1 MMGARVLDTRT
12 PKHDTREAWLREAVE
27 QLGHLF
33 HEATGQALPPVQVS
47 VGWPGGRG
55 DRSNV
60 IGQCWHKDAARDG
73 KHHIFISPVLD
84 EAPRVLDVLAH
95 ELVHALDGNE
105 SGHKG
110 RFAQWAKAIGLT
122 GRMTATVASDDLA
135 RDLARLVAWRLGAYP
150 HGALGAGRLVS
161 GKPGEPGT
169 PEGPGKGGG
178 RSHPPQTTRMLKAT
192 CGCDPDPYILRLTR
206 KQAERGMPRCG
217 LCSEVMVLDA

>member
-1 MMGARVLDTRT
+1 MLDTRT
-12 PKHDTREAWLREAVE
+12 PKHDTREAWLREAVAE
-27 QLGHLF
+27 LGHLF
-33 HEATGQALPPVQVS
+33 EAATGQTLPPVQVS

-73 KHHIFISPVLD
+73 VSHIFISPVLD
-84 EAPRVLDVLAH
+84 DAPRVLDVLAH

-110 RFAQWAKAIGLT
+110 RFREWALAIGLT
-122 GRMTATVASDDLA
+122 GKMTATVASDDLA

-150 HGALGAGRLVS
+150 HGALGAGRLVA
-161 GKPGEPGT
+161 GKPGEPGAPGT
-169 PEGPGKGGG
+169 PGGGPGG
-178 RSHPPQTTRMLKAT
+178 RSHPPQGTRMLKAE

-206 KQAERGMPRCG
+206 KQADRGMPRCG
-217 LCSEVMVLDA
+217 LCGEVMALAV